1 MSSKRARLAATA
13 VFFLA
18 LPAISLAQE
27 NQNNSAESE
36 QKSGRQQDQGRDTQG
51 TQQDRARPQGQAR
64 SQEQGTQHNQPR
76 SQDQRRSPEQAVQPS
91 QARSQDRLRSSG
103 QGVQQSQARSQDQGK
118 SPGQGTQQDRARPPG
133 QARSQDQRRSPG
145 QGTQQ
150 SQARSQ
156 DQGKSRSGQTS
167 QNRSANATRHVEQR
181 NQWHSGHAD
190 WNRNTV
196 WQRDRNWWRARP
208 VFRGYTG
215 PRTYFFFAPGY
226 GYYRVPQAY
235 WGQRWATG
243 AFLPSYFLK
252 YEVND
257 YRDYGLPP
265 PPYGC
270 AWVWVSNDVLL
281 VDLSDGYILDEID
294 NVW

>member
-1 MSSKRARLAATA
+1 MSSKRVLLVASA
-13 VFFLA
+13 VFLLA
-18 LPAISLAQE
+18 VPAISLAQE

-36 QKSGRQQDQGRDTQG
+36 QKSGRHQDQGEGAQATPQG
-51 TQQDRARPQGQAR
+51 QARPQGKAR
-64 SQEQGTQHNQPR
+64 SQEQGTQRNQAR
-76 SQDQRRSPEQAVQPS
+76 SQDQRRSREQGAQPS
-91 QARSQDRLRSSG
+91 QA
-103 QGVQQSQARSQDQGK
+103 K
-118 SPGQGTQQDRARPPG
+118 
-133 QARSQDQRRSPG
+133 SQDQRRSPG
-145 QGTQQ
+145 QGTRP

-156 DQGKSRSGQTS
+156 DQGKSRSGETS
-167 QNRSANATRHVEQR
+167 QNRSADTTRHVEQR
-181 NQWHSGHAD
+181 TQWRSGHAD
-190 WNRNTV
+190 WTRNTA
-196 WQRDRNWWRARP
+196 WQRDPNWWRARP
-208 VFRGYTG
+208 VFRGYSG
-215 PRTYFFFAPGY
+215 PRPYFFFAPGY

-243 AFLPSYFLK
+243 AFLPSYFLR